1 MEMRTSLPNDS
12 EGNDGSETEHEV
24 IHADISI
31 NNVVKAFSFD
41 CAVQLALLN
50 FPNTERR
57 EGQFPALQLLFRCPD
72 GGCSTSLLFRT
83 SSVTKPGSKSE
94 MSADASTQDLR
105 LFLENQVTDRYAK
118 YGWPACGPQ
127 RNRKGTV
134 LKLAN
139 YSTVNV
145 VATVRVKGRGFDI
158 DRMSADSNGKALYHP
173 HIFSAATSGGGGAV
187 GEGAD
192 EGEGKEEER
201 KKAGHWCQNTF
212 QTGTLNTMAHKTERD
227 AIEAAIR
234 GIMARRP
241 YLTKY
246 VQQDP
251 NMRHHERLTQY
262 ANQEKSAGS
271 RPVVVQN
278 GMTMTAQQFF
288 ASLQCIT
295 NR

>member
-1 MEMRTSLPNDS
+1 MLATRTSLAED
-12 EGNDGSETEHEV
+12 DGKEEEREV

-31 NNVVKAFSFD
+31 NNVVKAFSFN
-41 CAVQLALLN
+41 CSVQLPLLN

-105 LFLENQVTDRYAK
+105 LFLENRVTDGYHTL
-118 YGWPACGPQ
+118 GWPDCGPQ
-127 RNRKGTV
+127 SYKRGRV
-134 LKLAN
+134 LELSD

-145 VATVRVKGRGFDI
+145 VATVKVQDRGFDI
-158 DRMSADSNGKALYHP
+158 GRMAGDSNGQSLYHP
-173 HIFSAATSGGGGAV
+173 HIFSAATSGGEPGGGGAEP
-187 GEGAD
+187 EGQ
-192 EGEGKEEER
+192 GQ
-201 KKAGHWCQNTF
+201 GHWCQNTF

-234 GIMARRP
+234 GIKASLP
-241 YLTKY
+241 YLTKN

-262 ANQEKSAGS
+262 ANPTLSAGR
-271 RPVVVQN
+271 RPVYVDDGV
-278 GMTMTAQQFF
+278 TITADQCVK
-288 ASLQCIT
+288 SLLDLT
-295 NR
+295 YR